1 MLGPSFSHAANVQP
15 KSISRVKAKAKASM
29 KMEWPEFTVSQ
40 PDPELGKLL
49 QNRKGWVPKC

>member
-40 PDPELGKLL
+40 PDPELGKL
-49 QNRKGWVPKC
+49 